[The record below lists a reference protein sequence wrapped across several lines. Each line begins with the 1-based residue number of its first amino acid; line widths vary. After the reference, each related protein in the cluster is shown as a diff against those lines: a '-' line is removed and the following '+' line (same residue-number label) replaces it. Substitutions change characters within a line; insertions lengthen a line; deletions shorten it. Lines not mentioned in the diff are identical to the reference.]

1 MKLNLFEYLHIY
13 RILAVQDIK
22 AKMHFRLDF
31 FVSLIGVILTNVAG
45 AVSIWIMFHQVN
57 TIKGYNYN
65 EILFLYGFSIL
76 ALAPSAIFFDNV
88 WNISRTVHS
97 GDFIKYC
104 FRPLN
109 IMFYYMSE
117 TFNFIALT
125 DVIFGLTVIIYAVIQ
140 LQMKI
145 TLIKIVIFIFALVS
159 ASLIMCGIFV
169 LASSTAFWIYN
180 CHSILIF
187 VNKFKDYTRYPIT
200 IFGSALRFILSFII
214 PIAYVSYYPSLLLI
228 RSNSINVLSLLTPV
242 FGVVFFT
249 ISCRV
254 WIHGAYQYNGTGS

>member
-1 MKLNLFEYLHIY
+1 MKLSLLEYLSIY
-13 RILAVQDIK
+13 KILVVQDIK
-22 AKMHFRLDF
+22 VKMHFRLDF
-31 FVSLIGVILTNVAG
+31 FVSLLAVVLTNLAG

-57 TIKGYNYN
+57 EIKGWNYY

-76 ALAPSAIFFDNV
+76 ALSPSSLFFDNV

-117 TFNFIALT
+117 TFNFMALT
-125 DVIFGLTVIIYAVIQ
+125 DIVFGLIVVIYASVQ
-140 LQMKI
+140 LHLKL
-145 TLIKIVIFIFALVS
+145 TLIKVVFFVLALIF
-159 ASLIMCGIFV
+159 ASLIMCGIFI

-187 VNKFKDYTRYPIT
+187 VNKFKDYTRYPVT
-200 IFGSALRFILSFII
+200 IFGSVLRFVLTFII
-214 PIAYVSYYPSLLLI
+214 PIAFVSYYPSLLII
-228 RSNSINVLSLLTPV
+228 RTEGLSVLSWFTPV
-242 FGVVFFT
+242 FGVAFFW
-249 ISCRV
+249 ISCKI
-254 WIHGAYQYNGTGS
+254 WMHGAYQYNGTGS